1 MRRRGRRPRSRPR
14 WPRRQWPA
22 WRCPRAARAATTVSW
37 VRTSGARRRARREA
51 GLTCSTDGRA
61 RAVTGL
67 AVSARVSGF
76 PPTLDRMTRL
86 RAVALAAGLLALA
99 APLTAQASH
108 RARTTAPATYDV
120 SYPQCGG

>member
-1 MRRRGRRPRSRPR
+1 
-14 WPRRQWPA
+14 
-22 WRCPRAARAATTVSW
+22 
-37 VRTSGARRRARREA
+37 
-51 GLTCSTDGRA
+51 STDGRA

-120 SYPQCGG
+120 SYPQCGGALPTNVDGGIVGVNAGIVFSANPCLATEWAWAARATAYAPAFY